1 MSKIME
7 LIGTIFRF
15 SWQAINFIRKLILN
29 VIFFFLLFMGVGL
42 YFIVQETQKPT
53 DYQGALLVDL
63 KGVIVDQ
70 TANQNPLGQMSRELL
85 GVSGSQLQE
94 NSLFEV
100 VDTLRKA
107 ATDPKIKGMVLKLDE
122 FAGADQ
128 PSLNYVGK
136 ALTEFKK
143 TGKPIYAISGY
154 YSQPQYYLAS
164 YADKIYL
171 ASQGAVGIYGLGFS
185 NLYYKSLLEKL
196 KVNTHIFRVG
206 TYKSAVEPL
215 MRDNMSDEA

>member
-1 MSKIME
+1 
-7 LIGTIFRF
+7 
-15 SWQAINFIRKLILN
+15 
-29 VIFFFLLFMGVGL
+29 MGVGL

-136 ALTEFKK
+136 ALTEFK
-143 TGKPIYAISGY
+143 
-154 YSQPQYYLAS
+154 
-164 YADKIYL
+164 
-171 ASQGAVGIYGLGFS
+171 
-185 NLYYKSLLEKL
+185 N
-196 KVNTHIFRVG
+196 R
-206 TYKSAVEPL
+206 
-215 MRDNMSDEA
+215 

>member
-1 MSKIME
+1 
-7 LIGTIFRF
+7 
-15 SWQAINFIRKLILN
+15 
-29 VIFFFLLFMGVGL
+29 
-42 YFIVQETQKPT
+42 
-53 DYQGALLVDL
+53 
-63 KGVIVDQ
+63 
-70 TANQNPLGQMSRELL
+70 MSRELL

-143 TGKPIYAISGY
+143 
-154 YSQPQYYLAS
+154 
-164 YADKIYL
+164 
-171 ASQGAVGIYGLGFS
+171 
-185 NLYYKSLLEKL
+185 N
-196 KVNTHIFRVG
+196 R
-206 TYKSAVEPL
+206 
-215 MRDNMSDEA
+215 